1 MRIRNLLIVAGLFCS
16 GICGEAAS
24 AHAQGEAPQT
34 INTRL
39 EVRTAGSNL
48 GVTMKEI
55 AAAADSPIWTGYEVA
70 GVPGEH
76 GDCCGDYR
84 ESANGHSNSVWHLE
98 KEHGNGGG
106 GPRGKNEGKV
116 EGGGKEGSLEPAAKR
131 RNEAHPTCSDQVR

>member
-1 MRIRNLLIVAGLFCS
+1 LLDFSCS
-16 GICGEAAS
+16 GICGEAAA

-39 EVRTAGSNL
+39 EVRTVGSNL

-76 GDCCGDYR
+76 RRLLR
-84 ESANGHSNSVWHLE
+84 ELQGKARMDIRMAFGIWKKSTEMAAE
-98 KEHGNGGG
+98 TGGT
-106 GPRGKNEGKV
+106 
-116 EGGGKEGSLEPAAKR
+116 KR
-131 RNEAHPTCSDQVR
+131 M